1 MTEPIINDRIIENL
15 VDAILTQALNSR
27 ASDIHLEP
35 RKNDLLVRF
44 RIDGLLRNVETIPK
58 DYKGVIISRVKIM
71 ANLDIAEK
79 RVPQDGRTT
88 IKIGEKMGQDVDLRI
103 STLPVMHGEKIVIRL
118 LPQNQDALT
127 LEQLG
132 FNTWG
137 IELYRN
143 FLDKAQGLILIT
155 GPTGSGKTST
165 LYSSLLRV
173 KDETLNIITV
183 EDPIEYQL
191 EDINQ
196 IQVHP
201 KAGLTFASGLR
212 SILRQDPDIIM
223 VGEIRDAETANIV
236 FQSALTG
243 HLVFSTLHTN
253 DTVSAVTRLI
263 DMGVEPYLISS
274 AVIGII
280 AQRLVR
286 LVCNNCKEEYIP
298 DKAILELLDLKQD
311 REYKF
316 VKSKGCANCFNTGYF
331 GREGVFEILP
341 VTEPIKELIHNRA
354 KETEIRNKAKEEGL
368 QTLKESAIEKLL
380 QGLTTVDELVRVI
393 ML

>member
-1 MTEPIINDRIIENL
+1 MVDRI
-15 VDAILTQALNSR
+15 NSER
-27 ASDIHLEP
+27 YDH
-35 RKNDLLVRF
+35 
-44 RIDGLLRNVETIPK
+44 
-58 DYKGVIISRVKIM
+58 
-71 ANLDIAEK
+71 
-79 RVPQDGRTT
+79 
-88 IKIGEKMGQDVDLRI
+88 
-103 STLPVMHGEKIVIRL
+103 
-118 LPQNQDALT
+118 
-127 LEQLG
+127 
-132 FNTWG
+132 
-137 IELYRN
+137 
-143 FLDKAQGLILIT
+143 
-155 GPTGSGKTST
+155 
-165 LYSSLLRV
+165 
-173 KDETLNIITV
+173 IITV